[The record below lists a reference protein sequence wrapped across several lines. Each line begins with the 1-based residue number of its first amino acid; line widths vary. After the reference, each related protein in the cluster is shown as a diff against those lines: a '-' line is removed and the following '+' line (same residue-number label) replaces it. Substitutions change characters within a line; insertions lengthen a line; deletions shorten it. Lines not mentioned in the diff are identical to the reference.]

1 MSSENE
7 QLKTLTGFFAICSV
21 VLITTSYAGLYIG
34 INKPMGYS
42 FTITSLLF
50 VVGSFAG
57 MLAFWSVVFTVI
69 SFFVWKTNR

>member
-1 MSSENE
+1 MNNDNYEI
-7 QLKTLTGFFAICSV
+7 KVFTGFLAICSLA
-21 VLITTSYAGLYIG
+21 LIAISYLGLYIG